1 MLFRRRTKLR
11 WWEYARR
18 ALWPESGWRRSL
30 RYVWHRLGRLRD
42 SPHGVAAGVASGV
55 AISFTP
61 FMGFHLIGA
70 AGIAMATRGNVLAAW
85 LGTLIGNPWTFPL
98 IWIGIYR
105 LGALLTGLEP
115 STHAERLSL
124 DLLIHN
130 PVHAIKPI
138 MLPMSVGGV
147 PVAILGWFITYW
159 PLKRA
164 LERLHERRRR
174 KLASVRSGKN
184 AGAQAGTTVGQA

>member
-1 MLFRRRTKLR
+1 MLFRRRTRLS
-11 WWEYARR
+11 WWEHARR

-30 RYVWHRLGRLRD
+30 LYVWHRLGRLKD
-42 SPHGVAAGVASGV
+42 SPHGVAAGLASGV

-70 AGIAMATRGNVLAAW
+70 AGIAMVTRGNVLAAW

-105 LGALLTGLEP
+105 LGALLIGWEP
-115 STHAERLSL
+115 SGEAERLSIE
-124 DLLIHN
+124 LLVRN
-130 PVHAIKPI
+130 PVGAIKPI
-138 MLPMSVGGV
+138 LLPMAVGGV
-147 PVAILGWFITYW
+147 PAAIVVWFACYW

-164 LERLHERRRR
+164 LERLQKRRRR
-174 KLASVRSGKN
+174 KLA
-184 AGAQAGTTVGQA
+184 AGNGTTADKGAVGQA